1 MQNSNKDYAV
11 FYATFESS
19 TASSWLLKNISSDKE
34 MKDVQITSTYIPKSQ
49 LDFSVENETKRIV
62 RCVIPEWLWSAKI
75 EEANKWNPKP
85 ESEFD
90 QFEKLFATKGE

>member
-11 FYATFESS
+11 FYATFANS
-19 TASSWLLKNISSDKE
+19 TASAWLLQNISLDEKL
-34 MKDVQITSTYIPKSQ
+34 KDVQITSTYIPKSQ
-49 LDFSVENETKRIV
+49 LDFTVQDKKNKIV

-75 EEANKWNPKP
+75 EEANKWNPKS